1 MNKVQFTFGALTTLS
16 VNAIAFLTVL
26 GEEIVK
32 HGFVIAIMIIF
43 AFVSLTKVAI
53 GNTTKDNEDTDW
65 NSIISFVVGSLI
77 ATIVTL
83 VLGLIAI
90 G

>member
-1 MNKVQFTFGALTTLS
+1 
-16 VNAIAFLTVL
+16 
-26 GEEIVK
+26 
-32 HGFVIAIMIIF
+32 MIIF
-43 AFVSLTKVAI
+43 TFVSLTKVVI
-53 GNTTKDNEDTDW
+53 GNVTKDNENTDW